1 MATVILAFCATAAA
15 LSSIWDVVG
24 GGFLSGLVSHGFIA
38 ATIGGLA
45 DLFAVTAIFEK
56 PLGIG
61 WRTDILRRSRARIMG
76 ALRDFI
82 SDDLLSCE
90 NIMKTINEQDF
101 SKMLVSYIEQRGGRE
116 RLWAV
121 ADILFSKAVHG
132 FDIDAAAEAIASPV
146 QASLARIDARPLVE
160 RAVDALNS
168 DENRALV
175 IGSLTP
181 LVRPMLM
188 DAPVQEV
195 LLSHITT
202 AREAYEGESA
212 MRQMVFSVADL
223 DDEKLLDILNGY
235 IDNFLLGLENGEGAV
250 YEKLDD
256 GVRAH
261 IASLAESPALID
273 AIEQM
278 KRDKLSGVDIK
289 SHVKKTL
296 SDAIAREYS
305 GWRDRLREKY
315 DALVDDFIADASSHE
330 RFNAWIKKFFAKLI
344 DEHHDVIPRTV
355 DEYLGRMSDD
365 EIISFAR
372 EKVDDD
378 LQMIRINGSIVGAI
392 VGMALYVVMFV
403 VEGVS
408 M

>member
-1 MATVILAFCATAAA
+1 MILAFCAAAAA
-15 LSSIWDVVG
+15 LSSIWDAVG

-45 DLFAVTAIFEK
+45 DWFAVTAIFEK

-61 WRTDILRRSRARIMG
+61 WRTDILRRSRVRIMG

-82 SDDLLSCE
+82 SDDLLSRE
-90 NIMKTINEQDF
+90 NIMKTIDEQDF

-121 ADILFSKAVHG
+121 AEILFSKAVHG
-132 FDIDAAAEAIASPV
+132 FDVEAAAEAIAAPV
-146 QASLARIDARPLVE
+146 QDSLGHIDTRPLIE
-160 RAVDALNS
+160 SAVDALNS

-223 DDEKLLDILNGY
+223 NDEKLLDMLNGY
-235 IDNFLLGLENGEGAV
+235 IDDFLAGLENGEGAV
-250 YEKLDD
+250 YERLDE
-256 GVRAH
+256 GVRTH
-261 IASLAESPALID
+261 IAALASSPALIG
-273 AIEQM
+273 AIEQL
-278 KRDKLSGVDIK
+278 KHEKLTGIDLE

-296 SDAIAREYS
+296 SEAIAREYS
-305 GWRDRLREKY
+305 GWRDALREKY

-330 RFNAWIKKFFAKLI
+330 RFNVWIKKFFAQLI

-372 EKVDDD
+372 GKVDDD
-378 LQMIRINGSIVGAI
+378 LQMIRINGSVVGAL
-392 VGMALYVVMFV
+392 VGMVLYVVMFV